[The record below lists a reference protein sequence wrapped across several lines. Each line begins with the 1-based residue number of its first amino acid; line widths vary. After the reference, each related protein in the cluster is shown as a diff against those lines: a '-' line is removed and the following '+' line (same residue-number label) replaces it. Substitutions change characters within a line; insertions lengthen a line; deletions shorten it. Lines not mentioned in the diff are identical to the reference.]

1 MAQRTAADR
10 FLGDLATT
18 ASAGIV
24 LALAVAALLLS
35 GCGGGSSDPQS
46 SSESEGSTAASNS
59 ADQASQK
66 SPAAGTPQ
74 GKAKGSASHNGSAN
88 RAGAQAQSPA
98 GQDGQKH
105 GPHIKQPKGA
115 PEQGPTPE
123 QIASATVAD
132 VTLRSPAIVGSV
144 GTLGRLSSA
153 YTCDGEGKWPALR
166 WSGVPSGTAEL
177 VLFAMNLQPVE
188 GRIFFD
194 WAVAGLGPGLES
206 IEAGKLPSGAV
217 VGTNGF
223 GKRGYEICPGGAG
236 ETYMFAL
243 YAVPQGLSPAK
254 GFDPLTLREQVL
266 AASGNVGFLPTVYE
280 RG

>member
-1 MAQRTAADR
+1 VAQRTAADR
-10 FLGDLATT
+10 FLGDLART

-24 LALAVAALLLS
+24 LALAVAVFLLS

-46 SSESEGSTAASNS
+46 SSSSKVETAPGS
-59 ADQASQK
+59 ADPSGQK
-66 SPAAGTPQ
+66 SLAGGKPQ
-74 GKAKGSASHNGSAN
+74 AKEGATHKSSSGQT
-88 RAGAQAQSPA
+88 GAQTHGSV
-98 GQDGQKH
+98 GQGHQEH
-105 GPHIKQPKGA
+105 GPHIAQPKGA
-115 PEQGPTPE
+115 PEHGPTPE

-132 VTLRSPAIVGSV
+132 VTLRSPAIVGSE

-153 YTCDGEGKWPALR
+153 YTCDGQGKWPALH

-194 WAVAGLGPGLES
+194 WAVAGLDPSSES

-243 YAVPQGLSPAK
+243 YALPNRLSPTK
-254 GFDPLTLREQVL
+254 GFDPLALREQVL
-266 AASGNVGFLPTVYE
+266 DASGNVGFLPTVYE